1 MYLHKQTSNEKK
13 NSITQTIYGPL
24 YILLTVFRF
33 LHTKCDLFAIVV
45 VLCFVIQKAQTT
57 TTKKR
62 YQIWIFSWLICV
74 HHSEGPNNP
83 LYGIWPK
90 KVRERSYWTILEM
103 VSNRHSLYPISFPI
117 VQMVLS
123 LSFRCHS
130 FDMKQILIV
139 FLSIRMVHYWIRPF
153 ACWERHSRPLKSIVP
168 TITMAASMYSS
179 RQTTL

>member
-13 NSITQTIYGPL
+13 TASPKPFMVPFTFCWPSSVFFIQNVICLPL
-24 YILLTVFRF
+24 WWYF
-33 LHTKCDLFAIVV
+33 
-45 VLCFVIQKAQTT
+45 VLSSKKHKQQQQ
-57 TTKKR
+57 KKR

-139 FLSIRMVHYWIRPF
+139 FLSI
-153 ACWERHSRPLKSIVP
+153 C
-168 TITMAASMYSS
+168 
-179 RQTTL
+179 